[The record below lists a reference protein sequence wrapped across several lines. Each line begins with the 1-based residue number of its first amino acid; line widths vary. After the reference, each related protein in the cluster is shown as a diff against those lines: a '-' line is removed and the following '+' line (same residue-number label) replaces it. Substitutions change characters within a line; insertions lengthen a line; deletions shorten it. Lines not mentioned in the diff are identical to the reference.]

1 MAGWRRT
8 SLLALAEGLVVVLM
22 HDLEQRVFQL
32 LLPARHWLG
41 PVHPVRFAAGRRSN
55 SPLSF
60 RFSGKG
66 EKPAETKTIPFL
78 CTAMS

>member
-8 SLLALAEGLVVVLM
+8 SLLALSEGLVVVLM
-22 HDLEQRVFQL
+22 HDPEQRVFQL
-32 LLPARHWLG
+32 LLPTRRRRWLG

-60 RFSGKG
+60 RFS
-66 EKPAETKTIPFL
+66 FF
-78 CTAMS
+78 